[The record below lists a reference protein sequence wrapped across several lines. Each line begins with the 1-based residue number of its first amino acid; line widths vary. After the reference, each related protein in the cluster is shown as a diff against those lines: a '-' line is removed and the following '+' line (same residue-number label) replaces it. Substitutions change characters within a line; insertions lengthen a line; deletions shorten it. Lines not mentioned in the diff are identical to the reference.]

1 LGSLESLEQSFH
13 GFMEAALQQN
23 PEISFAKVEESIV
36 CKNHP
41 DSELLKMANLSPKIE
56 KTRV

>member
-1 LGSLESLEQSFH
+1 
-13 GFMEAALQQN
+13 MEAASQQN
-23 PEISFAKVEESIV
+23 PEIMFAKVEESIV

-56 KTRV
+56 KPRV